1 MCMCVAKVV
10 GLFSVVVLGYTVCA
24 VHVSIDLL
32 SLLSL
37 GYMSYCE
44 LLSLGNCIIARC
56 WLVWYV

>member
-44 LLSLGNCIIARC
+44 LLIVIG
-56 WLVWYV
+56 

>member
-10 GLFSVVVLGYTVCA
+10 GLFSVVVLSYTVCA

-32 SLLSL
+32 SLSL

-44 LLSLGNCIIARC
+44 LLIVIG
-56 WLVWYV
+56 